1 MAARPLSSVH
11 TDPAPARRRLR
22 AVMTAIF
29 WGTATLVL
37 AVGLFGGGGDP
48 PADALG
54 PHAPPATSATATAA
68 ATATASASASA
79 SASAISPAAG
89 GSAEARPA
97 GEYLPRS
104 APTRLRIPDIN
115 VDAPFTDLAVAASG
129 QLDAPPPDDTNLVG
143 WFADGA
149 SPGERGTSI
158 IAGHV
163 DTKTSAAV
171 FARLSELEK
180 GDRFEVER
188 ADGRKAK
195 FVVDHAESFDKDD
208 FPDKRVYADTDDAQV
223 RLITCSGEYDRKIK
237 DYTENLVVF
246 AHLV

>member
-1 MAARPLSSVH
+1 MAARPPSSVH
-11 TDPAPARRRLR
+11 TDQAPARRRLR

-37 AVGLFGGGGDP
+37 AVSLLGGREDP
-48 PADALG
+48 PADTLG
-54 PHAPPATSATATAA
+54 THAPPAAST
-68 ATATASASASA
+68 TASASAPPSA
-79 SASAISPAAG
+79 TATRPEPSRSAAPRSTG
-89 GSAEARPA
+89 T
-97 GEYLPRS
+97 YLPRS
-104 APTRLRIPDIN
+104 APTRLHIPDID
-115 VDAPFTDLAVAASG
+115 VDAPFTDLAIGASG

-188 ADGRKAK
+188 ADGREAE
-195 FVVDHAESFDKDD
+195 FVVDHAESFAKED
-208 FPDKRVYADTDDAQV
+208 FPDERVYADTDDAQV
-223 RLITCSGEYDRKIK
+223 RLITCSGDYDRKAK